1 MTKIPEIYNKT
12 VNILIVEDE
21 ILLAMGMKCSLLDF
35 GYEVSGIET
44 TAVNAIKHVKDN
56 HPDLVLMDVQL
67 KGTQT
72 GIDAGKYI
80 WQYYKIPIIFISS
93 YNDDKTIKEAMNC
106 EPYAYLLK
114 PCRDDALKVTIETT
128 LHKHNYFFKNKDCL
142 KSKKEI
148 NNIFNFEDELSYDKA
163 KRVLFKKD
171 LALKLTGNEIKLF
184 EVLSDYPGEPVN
196 FERISNYIWRDDES
210 DISKLRVLI
219 SRLKIKIGTNLIE
232 NVFELGYKL
241 KIEK

>member
-1 MTKIPEIYNKT
+1 MTKIPKIYNKT
-12 VNILIVEDE
+12 IRILIVEDE
-21 ILLAMGMKCSLLDF
+21 MILAIGMKCSLNDF

-44 TAVNAIKHVKDN
+44 TAQHAINHVKEFN
-56 HPDLVLMDVQL
+56 PDLVLMDIEL
-67 KGTQT
+67 KGNKT
-72 GIDAGKYI
+72 GVDAGKYI
-80 WQYYKIPIIFISS
+80 WQYHKIPIIFISS
-93 YNDDKTIKEAMNC
+93 YNDDKTIKEAMSC

-114 PCRDDALKVTIETT
+114 PCREDALKIAIETT
-128 LHKHNYFFKNKDCL
+128 LHKHNYFFKNKSAL

-148 NNIFNFEDELSYDKA
+148 NNILNFENELSYNKG

-171 LALKLTGNEIKLF
+171 IALNLTGKEIKLF

-196 FERISNYIWRDDES
+196 FNRISTYIWRDDES

-219 SRLKIKIGTNLIE
+219 SRLKQKIGTNLIE

-241 KIEK
+241 KIK